1 MTNAHKLG
9 YFIVPGLTSGTLHIL
24 SLPSLALETKRRY
37 TYEVYSQENY
47 TGLQHPVSPLP
58 SPCCLRI
65 FSRGQLSFVCQFF
78 FSGWLT
84 LLCVA
89 ILLPLQYLLIPQ
101 ILAAVLICLYLYR
114 ILRDRALY
122 PIRREIPVFLTLSFW
137 TILSAVCILLG
148 CMALGEGSGA
158 PRG

>member
-1 MTNAHKLG
+1 MKCTVKKIILAYN
-9 YFIVPGLTSGTLHIL
+9 IL
-24 SLPSLALETKRRY
+24 SLPFLPLV
-37 TYEVYSQENY
+37 VYAFSPD
-47 TGLQHPVSPLP
+47 GSFLSSVS
-58 SPCCLRI
+58 S
-65 FSRGQLSFVCQFF
+65 F

-101 ILAAVLICLYLYR
+101 ILATVLICLYLYR
-114 ILRDRALY
+114 ILRDRAIY
-122 PIRREIPVFLTLSFW
+122 PIRRELPVFLTLSFW